1 LAESAR
7 NTVPAAD
14 AVRVWRGFRNP
25 SMALPDFFAR
35 LGTVFIPATVLMQID
50 AGLSAYIPS
59 VFAGLDGKPDTVP
72 DETAILYWESQDTYT
87 HGFDTLAVRTYTL
100 THGAVYTPTS
110 GAAFPVHFTGQLAAN
125 QPYHLTTSPNDWMH
139 GQVHH
144 LVGARPDPQ
153 RPEDFRAAVQ
163 SVLAGFDQTGAAGA
177 IVCAADDH
185 IVYWE
190 LHTDADTAKSGLVN
204 QLAELLG
211 WSHRA
216 TATPTA
222 LDHGL
227 WDPWPGLQVDPGTS
241 LNMQFRR
248 RGEAL

>member
-1 LAESAR
+1 MAESAR
-7 NTVPAAD
+7 TTVTAD

-25 SMALPDFFAR
+25 SMDLPDFFAR

-50 AGLSAYIPS
+50 AGLSAYVPS

-87 HGFDTLAVRTYTL
+87 RGFDTLAVRTYTL
-100 THGAVYTPTS
+100 THGAVYTATS

-125 QPYHLTTSPNDWMH
+125 QPYHLTTGPNDWMH

-144 LVGARPDPQ
+144 LVGSRPDPQ
-153 RPEDFRAAVQ
+153 RPEDFRVAIQ

-190 LHTDADTAKSGLVN
+190 LQTDTDTRGLID
-204 QLAELLG
+204 QLAELLS
-211 WSHRA
+211 WSHRT
-216 TATPTA
+216 TATLTG

-227 WDPWPGLQVDPGTS
+227 WDSWPGLQVEPGTS

>member
-7 NTVPAAD
+7 NTVAAD

-59 VFAGLDGKPDTVP
+59 VLAGLDGKPDTVP

-87 HGFDTLAVRTYTL
+87 RGFDTLAVRTYTL

-110 GAAFPVHFTGQLAAN
+110 GAAFPIHFTGQLAAN
-125 QPYHLTTSPNDWMH
+125 QPYHLTTGPNDWMH
-139 GQVHH
+139 GQVRH

-153 RPEDFRAAVQ
+153 RPEDFRVAIQ
-163 SVLAGFDQTGAAGA
+163 SVLDCFNQTGAAGA
-177 IVCAADDH
+177 IVCAADDYL
-185 IVYWE
+185 VYWE
-190 LHTDADTAKSGLVN
+190 LQSGATADTTGLVD

-211 WSHRA
+211 WSHSD
-216 TATPTA
+216 TSTPTT

-227 WDPWPGLQVDPGTS
+227 WDPWPGLQVGPGTS

-248 RGEAL
+248 REEAL

>member
-1 LAESAR
+1 MAESAR
-7 NTVPAAD
+7 NTVPAD

-35 LGTVFIPATVLMQID
+35 LGTVFIPAAVVMQIEV
-50 AGLSAYIPS
+50 GLNAYIPS

-72 DETAILYWESQDTYT
+72 DETAILYWESQDTYR

-100 THGAVYTPTS
+100 THGALYAAPS
-110 GAAFPVHFTGQLAAN
+110 GAAFPVPFTGQLAVN
-125 QPYHLTTSPNDWMH
+125 QPYVLTTGPNDWMH
-139 GQVHH
+139 GQVQH
-144 LVGARPDPQ
+144 LVGGRSDRQ
-153 RPEDFRAAVQ
+153 RPEDFRVGIQ

-190 LHTDADTAKSGLVN
+190 LQTDAATDTSGLIN

-211 WSHRA
+211 WSHSN

-227 WDPWPGLQVDPGTS
+227 WDPWPGLQVGPGTS
-241 LNMQFRR
+241 LNLQFRR